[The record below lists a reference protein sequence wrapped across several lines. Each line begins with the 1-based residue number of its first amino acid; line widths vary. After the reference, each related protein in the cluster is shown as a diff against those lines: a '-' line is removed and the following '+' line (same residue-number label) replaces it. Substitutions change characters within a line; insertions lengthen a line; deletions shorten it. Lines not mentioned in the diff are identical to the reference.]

1 MVSSN
6 AKTVD
11 EYIAELPEARADVVS
26 AVRELLLANLPQGL
40 EETMNWGM
48 ISYEVPFSVFPNTY
62 NKQPLMFAALAAQ
75 KHHYSIY
82 LSSIYAIE
90 EIRAKF
96 EADYL
101 ATGKRYD
108 VGKGC
113 IRFRKL
119 EDLPLDVVAKA
130 VASVSMEEFIDA
142 YTALRN
148 R

>member
-6 AKTVD
+6 AKTVG

-48 ISYEVPFSVFPNTY
+48 ISYEVPFNVFPNTY